1 MSVFIDLAENRP
13 PADGAE
19 HRQTNISYEDV
30 TEGGS
35 PATYEYDL
43 LPSGALRILRTGRG
57 EAAAV
62 DTVYAPGMW
71 FRVSGKW
78 HGGTE

>member
-1 MSVFIDLAENRP
+1 MSVFIDLAEDRP
-13 PADGAE
+13 PAEGAE
-19 HRQTNISYEDV
+19 RPPSIAYADV

-35 PATYEYDL
+35 LATYEYDV
-43 LPSGALRILRTGRG
+43 LPSGALRVLRTGKG

-62 DTVYAPGMW
+62 DTVYAAGTW

>member
-13 PADGAE
+13 PGDGAGG
-19 HRQTNISYEDV
+19 RQANISYEDV

-35 PATYEYDL
+35 LATYEYDL
-43 LPSGALRILRTGRG
+43 LPSGALRVLRTGKG

-71 FRVSGKW
+71 FRVSGRW